1 MQSDDT
7 RAATPATQGNWR
19 GWMQLGLGFGL
30 TLLFFYM
37 MAPFLVALLLGAV
50 TAILAYPL
58 HARLRRLVPPHLS
71 GFIVMLGVS
80 LGIVLPFIFIVYN
93 AAYRLLELFG
103 RLRLLTP
110 NKSLDSLVF

>member
-1 MQSDDT
+1 MET
-7 RAATPATQGNWR
+7 IARAGNWR
-19 GWMQLGLGFGL
+19 GWIQLALGFGL

-58 HARLRRLVPPHLS
+58 YDRLRRLVPPHLS
-71 GFIVMLGVS
+71 ALVVMLGVA
-80 LGIVLPFIFIVYN
+80 LGILLPFIFVVYN

-103 RLRLLTP
+103 RLRLLSP
-110 NKSLDSLVF
+110 KQPLDSLVFHP